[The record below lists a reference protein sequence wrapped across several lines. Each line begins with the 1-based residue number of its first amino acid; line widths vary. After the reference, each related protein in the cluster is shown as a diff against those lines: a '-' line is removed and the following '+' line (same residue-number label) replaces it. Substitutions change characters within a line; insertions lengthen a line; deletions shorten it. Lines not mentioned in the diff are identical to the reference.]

1 MHLSLAQNNTLT
13 PAWSPSFWNPCL
25 TIALPAS
32 TSYGRSLRPLPS
44 VKVDTERLL
53 SGTDHYNRQNEAEA
67 TTLPP
72 QSLLCPL
79 INWAQDSCSINP
91 YPLGSPRLV
100 FPLEHPLTQSPPKL
114 TFYHTPEGQGVQVSP
129 WPDAV
134 PKAQGFTA
142 CPWDILTLCGGLLW
156 TSHNKVSSS
165 KEPFPSWAWWRT
177 PLIPAVGRQRQV
189 NFWVQG

>member
-1 MHLSLAQNNTLT
+1 MQWWAGKAEPKAGGRGGGGPQHSRGAPQEPRSTGPLHNMHLSLAQNNTLT

-129 WPDAV
+129 
-134 PKAQGFTA
+134 
-142 CPWDILTLCGGLLW
+142 
-156 TSHNKVSSS
+156 
-165 KEPFPSWAWWRT
+165 
-177 PLIPAVGRQRQV
+177 
-189 NFWVQG
+189 